1 MNGRFDS
8 NVQLLQALTG
18 QDGVAGIERLVCVP
32 FPYLAQAREV
42 LQGSGVMLG
51 AQDLSPAV
59 DGAYT
64 GDVSAGMLV
73 DNGCTYVLVG
83 HSERRTRHDE
93 DDDLVAAKAVAALE
107 AGLVPI
113 VCVGETLSER
123 DAGAVEAVLG
133 RQLAAV
139 LAVLPSRRVAD
150 IVVAYEPV
158 WAIGTGR
165 VAESA
170 DVQAA
175 LHYLR
180 SRLAPDV
187 SSCVRILYGGS
198 VGPATAPALFDLP
211 DCDGA
216 LVGGASLVA
225 EQFMQI
231 CAAAQAADGK

>member
-1 MNGRFDS
+1 MNGRFGS
-8 NVQLLQALTG
+8 NAQLLQALAG

-32 FPYLAQAREV
+32 FPYLAQAREA
-42 LQGSGVMLG
+42 LQGSGIALG

-59 DGAYT
+59 DGACT

-73 DNGCTYVLVG
+73 DNGCAYVLVG
-83 HSERRTRHDE
+83 HSERRTRHGE
-93 DDDLVAAKAVAALE
+93 DDAVVADKAVAALE
-107 AGLVPI
+107 AGFVPV
-113 VCVGETLSER
+113 VCVGETLAER
-123 DAGAVEAVLG
+123 DAGEVETVLG

-139 LAVLPSRRVAD
+139 LAVVPSGRVAD
-150 IVVAYEPV
+150 IVLAYEPV

-175 LHYLR
+175 LRYLR

-187 SSCVRILYGGS
+187 SGRVRILYGGS
-198 VGPATAPALFDLP
+198 VGPATAPALFDLS